1 MQPSKE
7 NGEEKI
13 KAPEPPK
20 KEITKNKLKT
30 YILVCQT
37 KLNLYRNKKVGLIKK
52 KREEVKAALQ
62 QNNLELAKVK
72 METIIREE
80 DYITICDILGPI
92 CEILKEKVTYML
104 SNDKCPVDLI
114 APIHNLIY
122 SSSRFEIEDL
132 QKLTEIF
139 GEKYG
144 KAFVED
150 GNNNNSKLVNPNII
164 ERLQVRPINDTLI
177 MMKLKLLVN
186 ELGINFQFNDE
197 YILPVDPSN
206 PTDIQFN
213 PENNNNIPPIN
224 PYDSNVFN
232 NNNNGNNFPNP
243 YS

>member
-1 MQPSKE
+1 
-7 NGEEKI
+7 
-13 KAPEPPK
+13 
-20 KEITKNKLKT
+20 
-30 YILVCQT
+30 
-37 KLNLYRNKKVGLIKK
+37 
-52 KREEVKAALQ
+52 
-62 QNNLELAKVK
+62 
-72 METIIREE
+72 
-80 DYITICDILGPI
+80 
-92 CEILKEKVTYML
+92 ML

-139 GEKYG
+139 EEKYG

-177 MMKLKLLVN
+177 TMKLKLLVN

-232 NNNNGNNFPNP
+232 DNNNGNNFPNP